1 MERIVIIDNLRGIA
15 FLFMIFQHIFY
26 FYDVS
31 TNYKTSYSS
40 NIVVD
45 KSGFIARTM
54 FILLAGYSVYMNY
67 AKDNKIHLNKR
78 INRSFEILVHGLFLT
93 GLTYILYPN
102 NVIIF
107 GILHFLAL
115 GTLLI
120 SVLAPYKVGTIIVFI
135 ISMIIKY
142 PHIHPYIDTIIGTNI
157 PMPMM
162 DWFPLNKWIPVLLAG
177 LIIGQNLIKNEVDIP
192 MLEFNNIIT
201 DIGKNSLNLYTTHV
215 TVLLIFYKIINYTV
229 KY

>member
-45 KSGFIARTM
+45 NSGFIARTM

-78 INRSFEILVHGLFLT
+78 INRSLEILIHGLFLT
-93 GLTYILYPN
+93 GLTYVLYPN

-142 PHIHPYIDTIIGTNI
+142 PHIHPYIDTIIGTNV

-162 DWFPLNKWIPVLLAG
+162 DWFPLNRWIPVLLSG
-177 LIIGQNLIKNEVDIP
+177 LIIGQNLIKDNIDIP

-201 DIGKNSLNLYTTHV
+201 DIGKNSLHLYTTHV
-215 TVLLIFYKIINYTV
+215 TILLIFYKLLNGSI
-229 KY
+229 